1 MLTSALT
8 EEELASRLA
17 AREAEVATLRA
28 RLEKLQ
34 STVTRPVAPHAREE
48 LTKKINKY
56 KVTHLGYSVPPCCV
70 PACLPARDVKSHL
83 RYVCMCASLSL
94 SHTHTH
100 TLSLSLSL
108 CPPFLPEQKV
118 WSDRRRIAMEVLDN
132 MAGDERSIKDVAA
145 DAKVETDA
153 DAGVDLRAF

>member
-56 KVTHLGYSVPPCCV
+56 KVTHVGWVPCPSKGTWAAVATAWPLVVCL
-70 PACLPARDVKSHL
+70 PACL
-83 RYVCMCASLSL
+83 
-94 SHTHTH
+94 
-100 TLSLSLSL
+100 
-108 CPPFLPEQKV
+108 
-118 WSDRRRIAMEVLDN
+118 
-132 MAGDERSIKDVAA
+132 
-145 DAKVETDA
+145 
-153 DAGVDLRAF
+153 

>member
-100 TLSLSLSL
+100 SLSLSL
-108 CPPFLPEQKV
+108 TLSTIP
-118 WSDRRRIAMEVLDN
+118 
-132 MAGDERSIKDVAA
+132 AGAE
-145 DAKVETDA
+145 
-153 DAGVDLRAF
+153 GVDRSPSNRYGSVGQHGWGRTQHQGRCC